1 MPVRKVAMALAI
13 VLAVLSPSP
22 TLGVQEQ
29 ERILPAKLLEGG
41 GVHMVNNLQAW
52 ADAML
57 VFRQFRRDFRRIDR
71 FEAVDDRED
80 ADLVCMLSADPGVIE
95 QQGIVNRGI
104 PYPSGFVSSKVMF
117 LVIFDAKTNNLLYFD
132 AVDWD
137 TALAQTKTP
146 SHTKL
151 VQRLK
156 AALDEAGQ

>member
-1 MPVRKVAMALAI
+1 MPLRQVAI
-13 VLAVLSPSP
+13 VLTTALVVSSSSPVL
-22 TLGVQEQ
+22 GMQEQ
-29 ERILPAKLLEGG
+29 ERILPAQLLEGG
-41 GVHMVNNLQAW
+41 KVHLVNDLQAW
-52 ADAML
+52 SDAML
-57 VFRQFRRDFRRIDR
+57 VFRQFRRDFRQIDR
-71 FEAVDDRED
+71 FEAVGDRQE

-95 QQGIVNRGI
+95 QQAIVNRGI

-146 SHTKL
+146 SYTKL

-156 AALDEAGQ
+156 ATLDEAG